1 MEQLSREQRINIL
14 QRLYEV
20 WADQNNQV
28 IDEISITEKKEI
40 EEEVDDEDALYRC
53 AANDIRMILIWEK
66 EKDEK
71 EK

>member
-1 MEQLSREQRINIL
+1 MEQLSREQRINIV

-40 EEEVDDEDALYRC
+40 EEEVDDAV
-53 AANDIRMILIWEK
+53 
-66 EKDEK
+66 
-71 EK
+71 

>member
-40 EEEVDDEDALYRC
+40 EEEVDALQVC
-53 AANDIRMILIWEK
+53 FH
-66 EKDEK
+66 
-71 EK
+71 

>member
-1 MEQLSREQRINIL
+1 MEQLSGEQRINIL

-40 EEEVDDEDALYRC
+40 EEEVDDAV
-53 AANDIRMILIWEK
+53 
-66 EKDEK
+66 
-71 EK
+71 

>member
-1 MEQLSREQRINIL
+1 MRDKGVELRQTGTSYIFTKGGIGMEQLSREQRINIL

-40 EEEVDDEDALYRC
+40 EEEVDDAV
-53 AANDIRMILIWEK
+53 
-66 EKDEK
+66 
-71 EK
+71 

>member
-40 EEEVDDEDALYRC
+40 
-53 AANDIRMILIWEK
+53 
-66 EKDEK
+66 
-71 EK
+71 

>member
-28 IDEISITEKKEI
+28 IDEISITEKKETQCEMI
-40 EEEVDDEDALYRC
+40 VDYLQTHVGITSKEAMALVVPEEEE
-53 AANDIRMILIWEK
+53 
-66 EKDEK
+66 
-71 EK
+71 

>member
-40 EEEVDDEDALYRC
+40 EEELDDAV
-53 AANDIRMILIWEK
+53 
-66 EKDEK
+66 
-71 EK
+71 

>member
-40 EEEVDDEDALYRC
+40 EEEVDDAV
-53 AANDIRMILIWEK
+53 
-66 EKDEK
+66 
-71 EK
+71 